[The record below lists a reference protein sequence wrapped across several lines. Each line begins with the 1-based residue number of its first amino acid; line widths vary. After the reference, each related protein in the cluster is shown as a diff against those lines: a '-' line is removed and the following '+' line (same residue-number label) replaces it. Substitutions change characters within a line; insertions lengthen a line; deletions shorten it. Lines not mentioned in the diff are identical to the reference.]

1 MIRRRLLTAG
11 LVAASLL
18 SVAACSDDDNG
29 LTIPQTTNPAGG
41 NVTLPSGGGDLPVT
55 IPNVPGVNDECLAL
69 INAISAAGM
78 AAAGQGDMAQAAA
91 YMQGLVD
98 AVPDELKADA
108 QIFADAYAGWLA
120 VLAQYNNDFTQA
132 MRPRRPTGD
141 DGARHPRGRG
151 GQQPDRRLH
160 GSDLPE
166 HVTG

>member
-41 NVTLPSGGGDLPVT
+41 DITLPSGGGDLPVT
-55 IPNVPGVNDECLAL
+55 IPNVPGVPAECMEI
-69 INAISAAGM
+69 INAMSAAGM

-91 YMQGLVD
+91 YMQGLVA

-108 QIFADAYAGWLA
+108 QIFADAYAGWLT

-132 MRPRRPTGD
+132 MTDPAAQQAMMALSTPEVEAASQRLGD
-141 DGARHPRGRG
+141 YMEATCPN
-151 GQQPDRRLH
+151 
-160 GSDLPE
+160 S
-166 HVTG
+166 